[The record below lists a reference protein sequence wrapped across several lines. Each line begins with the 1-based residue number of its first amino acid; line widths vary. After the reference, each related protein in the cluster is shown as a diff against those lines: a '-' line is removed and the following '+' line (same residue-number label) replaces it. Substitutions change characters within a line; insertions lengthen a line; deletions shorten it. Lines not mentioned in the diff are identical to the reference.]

1 MYRTAMQRVLK
12 ASGEHL
18 MCSRRIHRKENFHV
32 EKNRD
37 GSRARI
43 TFIPH
48 VEFRWVHSGVDGCGV
63 GG

>member
-1 MYRTAMQRVLK
+1 MK
-12 ASGEHL
+12 ATGEHL
-18 MCSRRIHRKENFHV
+18 LGSRRIHREENFHV

-43 TFIPH
+43 PFIPH
-48 VEFRWVHSGVDGCGV
+48 VTFRWVHAGVDGCEV